1 MLQALAD
8 GIAAGLC
15 VPGGFLRE
23 LMLWIPLPAVRI
35 IFILVPVLLLIWVFT
50 LDRRE
55 LCGQIHGARKPV
67 NLRPFAI
74 AALVIQILLYA
85 TF

>member
-8 GIAAGLC
+8 GIAAGLR
-15 VPGGFLRE
+15 VPGGLLRD
-23 LMLWIPLPAVRI
+23 LMLMIPISAVQI
-35 IFILVPVLLLIWVFT
+35 IFVLVPVPLLLWILT
-50 LDRRE
+50 LDRRD
-55 LCGQIHGARKPV
+55 LCGQIHGSHRPV

-85 TF
+85 TS